1 MDAFLGHTWA
11 VTVTGAP
18 KTWAIKFVEAQEAS
32 QRCWYGGAVGHI
44 GFDGHLNT
52 GLTLRTVRIV
62 DGAAEVRAGAT
73 LLFDFVWPLW
83 LASSLLFGSKAS
95 SATAP
100 A

>member
-73 LLFDFVWPLW
+73 LLFD
-83 LASSLLFGSKAS
+83 SD
-95 SATAP
+95 P
-100 A
+100 AAEEAETS